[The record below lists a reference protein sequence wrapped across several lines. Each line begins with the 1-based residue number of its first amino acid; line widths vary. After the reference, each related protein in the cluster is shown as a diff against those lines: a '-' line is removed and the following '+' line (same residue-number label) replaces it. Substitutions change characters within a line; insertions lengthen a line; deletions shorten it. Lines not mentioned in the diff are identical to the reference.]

1 MPLQYTAMKI
11 LVFLLLFGFLSAC
24 STIPKHPGPL
34 IYSSSIP
41 SVWTIEGRLSA
52 MSNKKTEMAGFE
64 FSQQGG
70 YYQLTLSGPLGFG
83 QIQIKQTEQGLLIDN
98 KPTLLTLKQWMN
110 LELGWYFPVEVL
122 ESIVFKGNHNKIQ
135 DWQISTDKHQVFNG
149 IAYPK
154 IIRLSYSDKHIKI
167 KLLLQ
172 EVNRLK

>member
-1 MPLQYTAMKI
+1 MKT
-11 LVFLLLFGFLSAC
+11 LVLLLLFGFLSAC
-24 STIPKHPGPL
+24 STMPERSEQL
-34 IYSSSIP
+34 VYSSSIP
-41 SVWTIEGRLSA
+41 SAWTIGGRLGV
-52 MSNKKTEMAGFE
+52 MHNKKTEMAGFE

-70 YYQLTLSGPLGFG
+70 HYQLTLNGSLGFG
-83 QIQIKQTEQGLLIDN
+83 QIQIKQTEQGLFIDD

-122 ESIVFKGNHNKIQ
+122 ENIVFKRNNNKSQ
-135 DWQISTDKHQVFNG
+135 GWQISTNRHQVFDG

-154 IIRLSYSDKHIKI
+154 IIRLSHSEKHIKI